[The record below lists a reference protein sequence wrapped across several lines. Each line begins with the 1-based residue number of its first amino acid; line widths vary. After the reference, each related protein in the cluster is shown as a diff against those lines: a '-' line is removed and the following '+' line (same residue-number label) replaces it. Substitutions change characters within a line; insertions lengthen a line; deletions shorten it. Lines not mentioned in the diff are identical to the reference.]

1 MEENLVFLKLSK
13 GYDDKSFR
21 ELSPLALAFLGDGV
35 YELLVRTYVL
45 DKNKLAGKLHK
56 EAVNFVKAKAQS
68 ESIRRV
74 LSKLSEDEKAVF
86 NRGKNAKPHT
96 MAKNQ
101 TTFDYKMATGLEA
114 LFGYLYL
121 LNRGD
126 RILELFKLMGEIE

>member
-13 GYDDKSFR
+13 GYDDKSIR

-74 LSKLSEDEKAVF
+74 LSKLSEDETAVF

>member
-13 GYDDKSFR
+13 GYDDKSIR

>member
-1 MEENLVFLKLSK
+1 MEENLVFLRLSK
-13 GYDDKSFR
+13 GYDEKSIR

-35 YELLVRTYVL
+35 YELLVRTYIL
-45 DKNKLAGKLHK
+45 DKNKHTNKLHK

-68 ESIRRV
+68 ESIRKV
-74 LSKLSEDEKAVF
+74 LLYLNEEEMKVF

-121 LNRGD
+121 LNKGD
-126 RILELFKLMGEIE
+126 RILELFKLMGDTE

>member
-13 GYDDKSFR
+13 GYDDKSIR

-45 DKNKLAGKLHK
+45 DKNKLANKLHK
-56 EAVNFVKAKAQS
+56 EAVNFVKAKAQA

>member
-13 GYDDKSFR
+13 GYDDKSIR

-45 DKNKLAGKLHK
+45 DKNKLANKLHK